1 MMQWIPARLLFRI
14 ILSTQICIFKA
25 MRSTQGEAKIKKKIY
40 FLFDKSVK
48 ANFDI
53 CVVCCQCIS
62 DWKEGWQDR
71 RGKPQSQN
79 GHGPEYSC
87 GKYHLLVLYDSCS
100 ETQLFLCINKCR
112 GGGGVQSMRYLR
124 FICVFWGWSLLA
136 PLLN

>member
-71 RGKPQSQN
+71 RGKPQSQT
-79 GHGPEYSC
+79 
-87 GKYHLLVLYDSCS
+87 VMA
-100 ETQLFLCINKCR
+100 
-112 GGGGVQSMRYLR
+112 QSIHVESTTYWCFMTHVVKLS
-124 FICVFWGWSLLA
+124 FSFALIHAEGEVE
-136 PLLN
+136 